1 MHEQEKLTII
11 KQALG
16 YGLKQGRDEYYFSCP
31 FCNHHKPKLAINI
44 KKNAYHCWVCD
55 ASGRNIRRL
64 LKKFSNWGLLKEWDR
79 FSRKIDFSEFDEKLL
94 FEISDEE
101 KQQVIRLPKE
111 YQPLH
116 KKRTPLTLRRPL
128 NYLRSRGLNEFDLA
142 YWKVGFCEKGAYEGR
157 LVVPSFGDN
166 GAPNYFITRAFDK
179 SVWPTY
185 KNPKASRN
193 IVFNELFIDWDRD
206 IVITEGVFDAI
217 VAGPNS
223 VPLLGSTMTENSIL
237 LRKLIE
243 NDSTVYLA
251 LDPDA
256 YKKELKIM
264 KLLLDFE
271 VEVYKVD
278 ISGFKDLGEM
288 PKNEFSLRKKKAA
301 PILQQNLFELTA
313 RNLLEAI

>member
-1 MHEQEKLTII
+1 MHGREKLNII

-16 YGLKQGRDEYYFSCP
+16 HSYRSGGEFLFHCP
-31 FCNHHKPKLAINI
+31 FCNHHKPKLSLNVE
-44 KKNAYHCWVCD
+44 KNVYKCWVCD

-64 LKKFSNWGLLKEWDR
+64 VKKFGNWSLLKEWDR

-101 KQQVIRLPKE
+101 EQQVVQLPKE
-111 YQPLH
+111 YQALH
-116 KKRTPLTLRRPL
+116 KREIPLTLRRPL
-128 NYLRSRGLNEFDLA
+128 NYLRSRGLTDFDLA
-142 YWKVGFCEKGAYEGR
+142 YWKVGFCEKGIYKDR
-157 LVVPSFGDN
+157 LVVPSFGDS
-166 GAPNYFITRAFDK
+166 GSPNYFITRAFDK
-179 SVWPTY
+179 SVWPAY

-193 IVFNELFIDWDRD
+193 IVFNELFIDWDQD

-217 VAGPNS
+217 VSGPNS
-223 VPLLGSTMTENSIL
+223 VPLLGSTMTENSLL

-256 YKKELKIM
+256 YEKELKIM

-271 VEVYKVD
+271 VEVFKVD
-278 ISGFKDLGEM
+278 LSGFNDLGEM
-288 PKNEFSLRKKKAA
+288 PKNEFSLRKKKAV
-301 PILQQNLFELTA
+301 PILQQDLFELTA

>member
-1 MHEQEKLTII
+1 MHGREKLNII

-16 YGLKQGRDEYYFSCP
+16 HSYRSGGEFLFHCP
-31 FCNHHKPKLAINI
+31 FCNHHKPKLSLNVE
-44 KKNAYHCWVCD
+44 KNVYKCWVCD

-64 LKKFSNWGLLKEWDR
+64 VKKFGNWSLLKEWDR

-101 KQQVIRLPKE
+101 EQQVVQLPKE
-111 YQPLH
+111 YQALH
-116 KKRTPLTLRRPL
+116 KREVPLTLRRPL
-128 NYLRSRGLNEFDLA
+128 NYLRSRGLTDFDLA
-142 YWKVGFCEKGAYEGR
+142 YWKVGFCEKGIYKDR
-157 LVVPSFGDN
+157 LVVPSFGDS
-166 GAPNYFITRAFDK
+166 GSPNYFITRAFDK
-179 SVWPTY
+179 SVWPAY

-193 IVFNELFIDWDRD
+193 IVFNELFIDWDQD

-217 VAGPNS
+217 VSGPNS
-223 VPLLGSTMTENSIL
+223 VPLLGSTMTENSLL

-256 YKKELKIM
+256 YEKELKIM

-271 VEVYKVD
+271 VEVFKVD
-278 ISGFKDLGEM
+278 LSGFNDLGEM
-288 PKNEFSLRKKKAA
+288 PKNEFSLRKKKAV
-301 PILQQNLFELTA
+301 PILQQDLFELTA